1 MSRRLKGCEIPA
13 TTASPIV
20 TDEHRGVSD
29 GTFDAG
35 FDGHR
40 RRQASA
46 GRALTHAQRLQW
58 LEDTVAE
65 MRRLLGRARGAA
77 RVKDQPAR

>member
-1 MSRRLKGCEIPA
+1 MADEPEI
-13 TTASPIV
+13 V
-20 TDEHRGVSD
+20 EE
-29 GTFDAG
+29 GTFDVG
-35 FDGHR
+35 FDGNR
-40 RRQASA
+40 RRQAIA

-77 RVKDQPAR
+77 RVGDQPDR